1 MQNPKILYSITLLN
15 KLLKTKKHSAVY
27 LVTSAKV
34 VKKLGWAIKEIGVS
48 RKNIILIPDGEAAK
62 EWDELRKLLGKFA
75 DLKIDRRS
83 IVIAFGGGS
92 VGDVTGF
99 ASSVYLR
106 GIKYVQMPTTLLAQV
121 DSAHGGKTGINFLH
135 YKNQIGSFYQ
145 PLAIVLDTR
154 LLTHLPREQVI
165 DGLGEIIKAG
175 LIKDSS
181 ILALLKREKAA
192 TLMRSRR
199 LKKIIEKS
207 VQVKQYYV
215 ARDVKDTGIRQTLN
229 FGHTVGHALE
239 LRHKISH
246 GRAVLIGVLQE
257 LKISESLGVTPPSV
271 RHNLIKLLD
280 GLGVAVDQ
288 DFQFAW
294 GAVLRD
300 KKVGRGVISL
310 PIVEKEGKSK
320 LIRLDLNALKKT
332 VLGISK

>member
-1 MQNPKILYSITLLN
+1 MSKILYSLKSL
-15 KLLKTKKHSAVY
+15 KGLLKKEKPSQVII
-27 LVTSAKV
+27 VTSAKLAS
-34 VKKLGWAIKEIGVS
+34 KLGWAIKEIGLS
-48 RKNIILIPDGEAAK
+48 KKDLILIPDGEIAK
-62 EWDELRKLLGKFA
+62 EWEQMQTLLNKFIERGLDRK
-75 DLKIDRRS
+75 S
-83 IVIAFGGGS
+83 IVIALGGGPI
-92 VGDVTGF
+92 GDVVGF
-99 ASSVYLR
+99 ASAIYLR
-106 GIKYVQMPTTLLAQV
+106 GIKYIQVPTTLLAQV

-145 PLAIVLDTR
+145 PLASVLDTR

-239 LRHKISH
+239 LR
-246 GRAVLIGVLQE
+246 
-257 LKISESLGVTPPSV
+257 
-271 RHNLIKLLD
+271 
-280 GLGVAVDQ
+280 
-288 DFQFAW
+288 
-294 GAVLRD
+294 
-300 KKVGRGVISL
+300 
-310 PIVEKEGKSK
+310 
-320 LIRLDLNALKKT
+320 
-332 VLGISK
+332 